1 MVRRRHTR
9 FGSGESRALP
19 EAAKSTKTSRHTA
32 CQLTREPVAPSFA
45 YLGGAGMVDV
55 QSPAPGL
62 AHVVFLERAARDLDS
77 SGSKYG
83 QAAFLVLRLVN
94 LLASEPRPGASDDLF
109 GYQTAA
115 TGRYCEEQLE
125 PGIDA
130 DHLLDVVRSA
140 SYA

>member
-1 MVRRRHTR
+1 
-9 FGSGESRALP
+9 
-19 EAAKSTKTSRHTA
+19 
-32 CQLTREPVAPSFA
+32 
-45 YLGGAGMVDV
+45 MVDV

-83 QAAFLVLRLVN
+83 QAAFLVLRLVD

-140 SYA
+140 SYAHRRKNPGLLARALLALAEQLESAARFDEALDVV